1 MGKEFSGPHRACP
14 NVGAQKPKQCQHNPG
29 STTTDE
35 SVAKVFG
42 ILGATIIGRDD
53 DRSTFFFRNSNPLL
67 PKIATWREC

>member
-42 ILGATIIGRDD
+42 ILGATIIRQIDIFLSQFQPTAAEN
-53 DRSTFFFRNSNPLL
+53 RYM
-67 PKIATWREC
+67 A